1 MTFDVKKYPGY
12 TEMLFR
18 NRKPTLTRK
27 KSLETFYTGDNK
39 QVYLY
44 DFYNKY
50 YFFMKFEGFD
60 PYINVHTDNK
70 YQVSQFDKMIEE
82 YQEKFKS
89 IKIDDVEEQF
99 VNVVTQKQP
108 DDINPEYLDFCQKY
122 IKRKG
127 LDVPEEP
134 VVVTEC
140 HKIGYDENGR
150 MTFEKVEMEDE
161 TQIQEEPQE
170 NAPLSFSENALEE
183 VQENEDD
190 EWKGFPPETIVPI
203 PTDEI
208 DEEICNVK
216 SEKVKKSK
224 KKSNKKKSKK

>member
-1 MTFDVKKYPGY
+1 
-12 TEMLFR
+12 
-18 NRKPTLTRK
+18 
-27 KSLETFYTGDNK
+27 
-39 QVYLY
+39 
-44 DFYNKY
+44 
-50 YFFMKFEGFD
+50 MKFEGFE

-70 YQVSQFDKMIEE
+70 YQVNQFDKMIEE

-99 VNVVTQKQP
+99 VNVVTKKQP

-150 MTFEKVEMEDE
+150 MTFEKVEMEDDTE
-161 TQIQEEPQE
+161 IQEEPQE

>member
-1 MTFDVKKYPGY
+1 
-12 TEMLFR
+12 
-18 NRKPTLTRK
+18 
-27 KSLETFYTGDNK
+27 
-39 QVYLY
+39 
-44 DFYNKY
+44 
-50 YFFMKFEGFD
+50 MKFEGFD

-99 VNVVTQKQP
+99 VNVVTKKQP

-127 LDVPEEP
+127 LDVPKEP

-150 MTFEKVEMEDE
+150 MTFEKVEMEDD

-190 EWKGFPPETIVPI
+190 EWKGFPSETIVPI

-224 KKSNKKKSKK
+224 KKSTIPLRMPLLWLKAITGICLFHESKNLRILRINMIKRFSMNIFQALWPF

>member
-50 YFFMKFEGFD
+50 YFFMKFEGFE

-70 YQVSQFDKMIEE
+70 YQVNQFDKMIEE

-99 VNVVTQKQP
+99 VNVVTKKQP
-108 DDINPEYLDFCQKY
+108 DDINPEYLDFF
-122 IKRKG
+122 
-127 LDVPEEP
+127 L
-134 VVVTEC
+134 
-140 HKIGYDENGR
+140 
-150 MTFEKVEMEDE
+150 
-161 TQIQEEPQE
+161 
-170 NAPLSFSENALEE
+170 
-183 VQENEDD
+183 
-190 EWKGFPPETIVPI
+190 
-203 PTDEI
+203 
-208 DEEICNVK
+208 
-216 SEKVKKSK
+216 
-224 KKSNKKKSKK
+224 